1 MRLRHESIQSVC
13 MLKVNF
19 TTSLICLFT
28 SVVLTSCSIIQENP
42 GSVSPDSTTLTKEEK
57 FRHELVAFAKEHVG
71 TRYHYAGKDPRGF
84 DCSGFTYYV
93 MNKFDIDLPPSSKHQ
108 EDEGRSVS
116 VKEVQTGDLV
126 FFRRV
131 KVGKPFHVAL
141 VVSNNRDGL
150 KVIHSTSR
158 GVVIDNV
165 SESSYWKPK
174 ISSARDVISSNI

>member
-1 MRLRHESIQSVC
+1 MIR
-13 MLKVNF
+13 VNF
-19 TTSLICLFT
+19 FRSLICLSI
-28 SVVLTSCSIIQENP
+28 SVVLTSCSIIQENT
-42 GSVSPDSTTLTKEEK
+42 DSSRIESTGLSSEEK
-57 FRHELVAFAKEHVG
+57 LRQEVVAFAKEYLG

-93 MNKFDIDLPPSSKHQ
+93 MHKFDIDLPPSSKHQ
-108 EDEGRSVS
+108 EDEGKSVS
-116 VKEVQTGDLV
+116 LKEVQAGDLV
-126 FFRRV
+126 FFKRV

-165 SESSYWKPK
+165 TESSYWKPK
-174 ISSARDVISSNI
+174 ISSARDIISVNI